1 MLIAVIGGKL
11 QGLEVVYLAQK
22 AGWKTIVI
30 DKNPHAPAAL
40 LCDQF
45 LEFEFTLEHPM
56 PLNFPAVDIIF
67 PAIEDV
73 EVLTS
78 VKIWAEMKNIPL
90 AFDLNAYKISN
101 SKLDSDALFK
111 KMNFPTPKPW
121 PDCQFPIVIKPDQ
134 ESGSQ
139 GVEVF
144 NNSKAFNARFPN
156 RLSLINMVIQQY
168 LEGPSYSIEVAGH
181 PGKYQALYVTDLV
194 MDKIYDCKS
203 VTAPTKLS
211 WDQIKIFKEM
221 AIAIAQELHLTGIMD
236 VEVILNNSELKLLE
250 IDARF
255 PSQTPLTVYWATGIN
270 MVEILVNLFLNKK
283 YVGCEQKYE
292 HFVVVEHIRVS
303 GADIEVCGEH
313 IMAQQGHLTLRSD
326 FFGASEAITS
336 FVPCNGFK
344 GQKLWVATLIFA
356 GNSHEDVTI
365 KRNNCHEQIRQ
376 ATISYQF

>member
-22 AGWKTIVI
+22 AGLKTIVI
-30 DKNPHAPAAL
+30 DKNSQSPAAL

-45 LEFEFTLEHPM
+45 FEFEFTLEHPM
-56 PLNFPAVDIIF
+56 PLSFPFVDLIF

-73 EVLTS
+73 EVLTL
-78 VKIWAEMKNIPL
+78 VKIWAEMKNILL

-101 SKLDSDALFK
+101 SKLECDALFK
-111 KMNFPTPKPW
+111 KMNLPTPELW
-121 PDCQFPIVIKPDQ
+121 PDCPFPIVLKPDQ

-144 NNSKAFNARFPN
+144 NDSKAFNARFPN
-156 RLSLINMVIQQY
+156 RQSLINMVIQQY

-181 PGKYQALYVTDLV
+181 PGKYQALYVTDLA

-203 VTAPTKLS
+203 VTAPTQLS
-211 WDQIKIFKEM
+211 GDQIKRFKEL
-221 AIAIAQELHLTGIMD
+221 AIAIAQEIHLTGIMD
-236 VEVILNNSELKLLE
+236 VEVILNNSKLKLLE

-255 PSQTPLTVYWATGIN
+255 PSQTPMAVYWSTGIN

-283 YVGCEQKYE
+283 HVNCEQKYE
-292 HFVVVEHIRVS
+292 HFVLVEHIRVS
-303 GADIEVCGEH
+303 ESGIEVCGEH
-313 IMAQQGHLTLRSD
+313 IMAQQGPLILQSD

-344 GQKLWVATLIFA
+344 GQKPWVATLIFV
-356 GNSHEDVTI
+356 GNSHENVDI
-365 KRNNCHEQIRQ
+365 KRDNCHKQIRE
-376 ATISYQF
+376 ANISY